1 MSAFPRVFRPPRSSH
16 WWKITPNVSFEFFN
30 LGIFHI
36 FWLLKL
42 TSSYSKLSI
51 FDIFE
56 LLSTQKVN
64 VGVGRFS
71 LAMLNSTFWAIFKH
85 CVQCV
90 GVEKLRLQLSHPSN
104 IHENSPLK
112 GGEEV
117 GGRSELQFGQN
128 FAYGPT
134 VQRGQVLTTFH
145 YTKAGKLRKNL
156 PNIHAAY

>member
-1 MSAFPRVFRPPRSSH
+1 MSRLNFQFGHFPHFLVA
-16 WWKITPNVSFEFFN
+16 KID
-30 LGIFHI
+30 
-36 FWLLKL
+36 LKL

-90 GVEKLRLQLSHPSN
+90 GVEKLRL
-104 IHENSPLK
+104 
-112 GGEEV
+112 
-117 GGRSELQFGQN
+117 
-128 FAYGPT
+128 
-134 VQRGQVLTTFH
+134 
-145 YTKAGKLRKNL
+145 
-156 PNIHAAY
+156 